1 MYPMFHIYH
10 FTYARRTFEWN
21 HILEKFRAVK
31 YGAIL
36 RKQLVIIQVSRKFLK
51 KKHISYPL
59 IHTPTCVCVCV
70 CVCVSGGEK
79 YWFFVIFCAR
89 TK

>member
-51 KKHISYPL
+51 KKTYFLPPDTYTYL
-59 IHTPTCVCVCV
+59 CVCV